1 MTDSEVERARQ
12 EFAHLS
18 YVLSV
23 RKRLLVL
30 TLLVGAEGKAR
41 TRANVRWHY
50 CRSAGAPTPHWR

>member
-18 YVLSV
+18 YVLFV

-30 TLLVGAEGKAR
+30 TLNSVSRGRRKGSYAR
-41 TRANVRWHY
+41 ECPMALL
-50 CRSAGAPTPHWR
+50 